1 MSKPANKTLIGIF
14 VLGAITL
21 LVIGIVVLG
30 SGKFFRKT
38 FKAVC
43 FFEGSVGGLNVG
55 ASVVFNGVR
64 IGEVT
69 DVVLRYD
76 TRDFTA
82 TIPVYIE
89 IDPQRM
95 KTLGPRPTSFEENL
109 KLLIDH
115 GLRARLEL
123 ESIVT
128 GKLQVSLS
136 FYPDRPIRLVGAD
149 QKYPEIPTIPTTVQ
163 EITKRIEQ
171 LPLEQIVKDIGS
183 AVAGINRFVN
193 SPEITKTVQ
202 SVSQAAEEAKGLM
215 QNLNSQVQPLSSDV
229 QQTLREAQKT
239 IQSVS
244 LAAEEAKGL
253 MQNLNNQVQ
262 PLSSDVR
269 QTLREAQKLIRE
281 IDVKAA
287 TLTSSIDGTV
297 KDVQKLVQNIDR
309 QVGPLGPSIQRTL
322 SSIEK
327 TSDEAGMTLRHA
339 QQTLS
344 VLDSDIGEDS
354 ELMYELKKAV
364 KEVGTAGKA
373 IQSLAKTLERQPES
387 LLFGK
392 KKK

>member
-1 MSKPANKTLIGIF
+1 MGKPANKTMIGIF

-21 LVIGIVVLG
+21 LVIAIVVLG
-30 SGKFFRKT
+30 YGKFFRKT

-43 FFEGSVGGLNVG
+43 FFEGSVGGLDVG
-55 ASVVFNGVR
+55 APVVFNGVR
-64 IGEVT
+64 MGEVT

-76 TRDFTA
+76 ERDLTA

-89 IDPQRM
+89 IDPQRV
-95 KTLGPRPTSFEENL
+95 KTVGPRPTSFEENL

-136 FYPDRPIRLVGAD
+136 FYPDRPIRLIGAD

-171 LPLEQIVKDIGS
+171 LPLEQIVRDIGS

-193 SPEITKTVQ
+193 SPEITKTIQ
-202 SVSQAAEEAKGLM
+202 SVSQAAEEARGLI
-215 QNLNSQVQPLSSDV
+215 QNLKSQ
-229 QQTLREAQKT
+229 T
-239 IQSVS
+239 
-244 LAAEEAKGL
+244 
-253 MQNLNNQVQ
+253 
-262 PLSSDVR
+262 
-269 QTLREAQKLIRE
+269 
-281 IDVKAA
+281 A

-297 KDVQKLVQNIDR
+297 KDIQKLAQDIDR
-309 QVGPLGPSIQRTL
+309 QVEPLGPSIQKTL

-327 TSDEAGMTLRHA
+327 TSDEAGITLRQA
-339 QQTLS
+339 QQTLA
-344 VLDSDIGEDS
+344 VLEGDIGEDS

-373 IQSLAKTLERQPES
+373 IQSLAKALEQQPES
-387 LLFGK
+387 LLFGRK
-392 KKK
+392 KKTGR

>member
-1 MSKPANKTLIGIF
+1 MGKPANKTMIGIF

-21 LVIGIVVLG
+21 LVIAIVVLG
-30 SGKFFRKT
+30 YGKFFRKT

-43 FFEGSVGGLNVG
+43 FFEGSVGGLDVG
-55 ASVVFNGVR
+55 APVVFNGVR
-64 IGEVT
+64 MGEVT

-76 TRDFTA
+76 ERDLTA

-89 IDPQRM
+89 IDPQRV
-95 KTLGPRPTSFEENL
+95 KTVGPRPTSFEENL

-136 FYPDRPIRLVGAD
+136 FYPDRPIRLIGAD

-171 LPLEQIVKDIGS
+171 LPLEQIVRDIGS
-183 AVAGINRFVN
+183 AVAGIDRFVN
-193 SPEITKTVQ
+193 SPEITKTIQ
-202 SVSQAAEEAKGLM
+202 SVSQAAEEARGLI
-215 QNLNSQVQPLSSDV
+215 QNLKSQ
-229 QQTLREAQKT
+229 T
-239 IQSVS
+239 
-244 LAAEEAKGL
+244 
-253 MQNLNNQVQ
+253 
-262 PLSSDVR
+262 
-269 QTLREAQKLIRE
+269 
-281 IDVKAA
+281 A

-297 KDVQKLVQNIDR
+297 KDIQKLAQDIDR
-309 QVGPLGPSIQRTL
+309 QVEPLGPSIQKTL

-327 TSDEAGMTLRHA
+327 TSDEAGITLRQA
-339 QQTLS
+339 QQTLA
-344 VLDSDIGEDS
+344 VLEGDIGEDS

-373 IQSLAKTLERQPES
+373 IQSLAKALEQQPES
-387 LLFGK
+387 LLFGRK
-392 KKK
+392 KKTGR